1 MLSAGKN
8 GTIHVI
14 DRDDMGHY
22 NSSNDNQAVQTVQN
36 IFPFGNP
43 ELGNFSAAAY
53 FNGYVYFSPIADNL
67 QAFRVTN
74 GLLSTA
80 PTSRSPELFTYPGGT
95 IDVSS
100 SGVTNGIVWAVQ
112 MNGTSSP
119 GVLRAYN
126 AANLGIE
133 LYNSSQAG
141 TRDTLDPAAKFSVPL
156 VANGKVFVASSG
168 RLTVFGLLP

>member
-1 MLSAGKN
+1 LA
-8 GTIHVI
+8 
-14 DRDDMGHY
+14 
-22 NSSNDNQAVQTVQN
+22 N

-43 ELGNFSAAAY
+43 ELGNFSAPVY

-80 PTSRSPELFTYPGGT
+80 PTSRSPELYSYPGGT
-95 IDVSS
+95 MAVSS
-100 SGVTNGIVWAVQ
+100 GGITNGIVWAIQ
-112 MNGTSSP
+112 INGTSGA

-126 AANLGIE
+126 AANLGVE
-133 LYNSSQAG
+133 LYNSTQAG
-141 TRDTLDPAAKFSVPL
+141 SRDALDPAAKFSLPL
-156 VANGKVFVASSG
+156 IANGKVFAASSG